1 MPKPNDEL
9 LERVLEDQSPTLT
22 PQQRFREETARWFKD
37 RKNVYAGF
45 GIMIGLMSLAMLYRG
60 GMYLYVG
67 LQANRTDLVANG
79 SLMLMVG
86 LAVPI
91 FCILWSRID
100 RANDIT
106 LEQLLLLRS
115 ELSRLQSGE
124 SGDTPKADAR
134 MELGALLPDSL
145 REQLTSRWHSRIV
158 VQVTGI
164 AALITSVAVVL
175 TLTLSPFPP
184 NRPPVITQAD
194 QWRIA
199 PGDRVVVRSRIRFER
214 SPADSHFVTLAM
226 PYSAAEITSITA
238 DDRPLQ
244 FSKLDWRR
252 YEVERPIGSFAAG
265 PPEILVVWEFPIE
278 RLAPV
283 DDGYW
288 TSVAALLSV
297 TSYRLELVVDEGSG
311 YEIVGHPKN
320 EPFVP
325 FLVERRRPEKTFF
338 GWCRLPVRK
347 KIEQ

>member
-9 LERVLEDQSPTLT
+9 LERILAGKSPPVT
-22 PQQRFREETARWFKD
+22 PQQQFREETARWFKD

-45 GIMIGLMSLAMLYRG
+45 GIMIGLVSLATLYRG

-67 LQANRTDLVANG
+67 LQADRTDMIAEG
-79 SLMLMVG
+79 SLMLMAG

-115 ELSRLQSGE
+115 EFSRLQRGQ
-124 SGDTPKADAR
+124 SGDSPNADAPA
-134 MELGALLPDSL
+134 ELGALLPDSL
-145 REQLTSRWHSRIV
+145 RVQLTSRWHSRIV
-158 VQVTGI
+158 VRVMGI
-164 AALITSVAVVL
+164 VSLAVCVAVLLMLVR
-175 TLTLSPFPP
+175 SPLD
-184 NRPPVITQAD
+184 RHAPVITQVD

-214 SPADSHFVTLAM
+214 AFTDSPFATLAP
-226 PYSAAEITSITA
+226 PYPAAEITSITA

-252 YEVERPIGSFAAG
+252 YEVERPIGSFAAQA
-265 PPEILVVWEFPIE
+265 PEILVVWEFPID

-283 DDGYW
+283 DGGYR
-288 TSVAALLSV
+288 TSLAALLPV
-297 TSYRLELVVDEGSG
+297 TSYRLELVVDEESG
-311 YEIVGHPKN
+311 FEIVGQPKDQ
-320 EPFVP
+320 PFVP
-325 FLVERRRPEKTFF
+325 FFTERHWSERTFF
-338 GWCRLPVRK
+338 GSCNLPVKERV
-347 KIEQ
+347 EQ